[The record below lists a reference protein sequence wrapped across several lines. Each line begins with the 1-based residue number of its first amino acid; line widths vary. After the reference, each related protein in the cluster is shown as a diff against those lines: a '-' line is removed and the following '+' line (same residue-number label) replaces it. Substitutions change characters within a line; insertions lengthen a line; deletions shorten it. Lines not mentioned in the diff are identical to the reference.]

1 MWSLVAVAATVL
13 LTMMTMMSHLYPPHL
28 PGGVN
33 ALAIVVSTFSTQRPT
48 ARNSYYYHRGVV
60 VPTVSSNNHNNQYLP
75 RQQQRRQQR
84 QFSTTWLFQT
94 NTDNNNDEKNEV
106 SMPAAAAMDRTSFD
120 EAGRSLLDEQDM
132 KRMNEMGD
140 FDVNPNVRR
149 SSHFFYVSSCTICVL
164 YLIHLTLC
172 VCRVFFFSFLCRT
185 LCLPCV
191 RVRTVVGRSDGSD
204 ARGDSS
210 SDGIHGH

>member
-13 LTMMTMMSHLYPPHL
+13 LTMMMSHLYSQHL

-48 ARNSYYYHRGVV
+48 ARNSYYYHHHRG
-60 VPTVSSNNHNNQYLP
+60 VPTVSSNHHQYLP
-75 RQQQRRQQR
+75 RPQPQQRQR

-94 NTDNNNDEKNEV
+94 NTDNDDDDDNNNNNEKNDIT
-106 SMPAAAAMDRTSFD
+106 MPAAAMDRTSFD

-140 FDVNPNVRR
+140 FDVNPNVR
-149 SSHFFYVSSCTICVL
+149 
-164 YLIHLTLC
+164 LI
-172 VCRVFFFSFLCRT
+172 FSRFLLVQYAFC
-185 LCLPCV
+185 
-191 RVRTVVGRSDGSD
+191 
-204 ARGDSS
+204 
-210 SDGIHGH
+210 I